1 MSGALSTEIALA
13 NIQSSFFE
21 GYHKMTNPG
30 GVGYPMGDPS
40 PPPKKVLNN
49 MSDHFLRAGDG
60 LNPRP
65 CPYWAFYHWATS
77 LALGFLRQ
85 VPAL

>member
-40 PPPKKVLNN
+40 PHQKKSSTICLTIF
-49 MSDHFLRAGDG
+49 SE
-60 LNPRP
+60 
-65 CPYWAFYHWATS
+65 
-77 LALGFLRQ
+77 LGMD
-85 VPAL
+85 